1 MIAIKP
7 QLQATLLTLV
17 AGQADAVG
25 YVAMG
30 GVFAANMTG
39 NTVLAGLSLGE
50 GHFDLAAN
58 RLAPLLTFFLGA
70 MIARL
75 LLRLFHRPA
84 MPLLIEAALL
94 AVIGLLPIDREP
106 SLMLV
111 ALAMGLQASAITHF
125 GGTAVSTVV
134 VTSTLARIA
143 EATLDRV
150 WPTGRPLPSVA
161 TPRLL
166 ALTWIGYLAGAI
178 GGVLLVRV
186 VQWPLLVPAALL
198 ALAVIVGSL
207 RPARA

>member
-84 MPLLIEAALL
+84 MPLLLEAALL

-198 ALAVIVGSL
+198 VLAVIVGSL